1 MGKVDWTESALNDL
15 RELLAYAE
23 KQNAGYS
30 ASLSERLLNAVD
42 KLETMP
48 QRGWQ
53 VAEWSDP
60 AFREMF
66 VPPYRLIYNVRG
78 DDCRIVA
85 VIHAARNLPDALP
98 FEPPAE

>member
-23 KQNAGYS
+23 KQSPGYA

-42 KLETMP
+42 KLEIMP

-60 AFREMF
+60 AFREVF

-85 VIHAARNLPDALP
+85 VIHAARDM
-98 FEPPAE
+98 PPAPPVAPPNS